1 MWSSAA
7 WDVGRFD
14 SCNAASNRKEMGER
28 MRKSEVYE
36 VEIFGKWIACGY
48 SFRRISVGVTLSK
61 YEFSVDL
68 LVVWF
73 SVEF

>member
-7 WDVGRFD
+7 WDAGRFD

-36 VEIFGKWIACGY
+36 VEVFGKWIAFGY
-48 SFRRISVGVTLSK
+48 SFKGIRLGISASK
-61 YEFSVDL
+61 YEVSIDL
-68 LVVWF
+68 IVIWF